1 MITLVSTTGF
11 TLTKYLPQ
19 FCIFLGPTSEAP
31 GPVEA
36 NPLALDIMTSNQDL
50 SQMTE
55 CQSTAIG
62 GENLDRD
69 LNFSFYITGKVI
81 SQLKWGIFNFVV
93 FRPPT

>member
-19 FCIFLGPTSEAP
+19 FCNFLDPTSEAP
-31 GPVEA
+31 GQVEA
-36 NPLALDIMTSNQDL
+36 NQLALDIITSDQDL

-62 GENLDRD
+62 GENLDRN

-81 SQLKWGIFNFVV
+81 SQLKWGIFNFVA